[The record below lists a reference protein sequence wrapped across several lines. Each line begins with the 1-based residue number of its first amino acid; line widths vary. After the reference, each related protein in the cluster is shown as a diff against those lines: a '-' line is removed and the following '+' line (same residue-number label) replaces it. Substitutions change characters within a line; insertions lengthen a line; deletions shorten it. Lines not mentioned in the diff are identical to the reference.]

1 MMKKLAEILQEG
13 SIVRKKQRG
22 ITLIALVVTI
32 IVLLIL
38 AGVSVSMLTG
48 QNGILT
54 NAAKA
59 KENTEAASDL
69 EFLQTKA
76 YEAVTNYYVKGQTGS
91 ENEYILEEL
100 GKVSGVET
108 SVSQGTVKYK
118 GKTYDISEI
127 IGNTNEQKAI
137 EKEEGLTQITAATA
151 TDAEDKAILSSKD
164 SDGNAK
170 VRMIIVEENTDNTT
184 IKAVIPSG
192 FYYVTGKPSTGL
204 VISDKFDDDDN
215 NSKGGNQFVW
225 VPCNGGKA
233 KYKAHTYATA
243 NVDDLGG
250 STADTG
256 NGGWKTYYYRNYSD
270 WQDNA
275 GEATVTSAKANS
287 VATYGGFY
295 VARFEAGEPTNASF
309 YNDKDGSTYW
319 QIHYNEDASIN
330 YGDNTNKPDASK
342 TYKDTYKTK
351 NVTEQDGKKLLPVSK
366 KNTPSWNYISQTNS
380 KTVSENMYGESKTIK
395 SYLIDG
401 TAWDTITQWV
411 SDSTKKSVTD
421 STAWGN
427 YFDSSYTLKGLY
439 ARHQGRTAKDNVWR
453 WFPAY
458 VYNNGSY
465 TKGSEYTEVA
475 TGVTVEGDPTRN
487 SACNIYDMAGNM
499 WEWTTET
506 GKHDSKATDATNYAV
521 LRGGSF
527 NHYGSSGPVSTLTA
541 TVAQAGLAASTLGSV
556 SCFTSNRGTD
566 PCKSGIEYMRV

>member
-1 MMKKLAEILQEG
+1 
-13 SIVRKKQRG
+13 
-22 ITLIALVVTI
+22 
-32 IVLLIL
+32 
-38 AGVSVSMLTG
+38 MLTG
-48 QNGILT
+48 QNGIL
-54 NAAKA
+54 NRASEAK
-59 KENTEAASDL
+59 KNTEAASDL

-108 SVSQGTVKYK
+108 SVSQGTVKYN

-127 IGNTNEQKAI
+127 IGNTSEQKAI
-137 EKEEGLTQITAATA
+137 EKEEGLKQVTVATA

-233 KYKAHTYATA
+233 TYKAHKYASRGDNNKGTV
-243 NVDDLGG
+243 NDLEG
-250 STADTG
+250 STPDTG
-256 NGGWKTYYYRNYSD
+256 NGNWRTYYYMNWND

-527 NHYGSSGPVSTLTA
+527 DNTGGDAPVSR
-541 TVAQAGLAASTLGSV
+541 
-556 SCFTSNRGTD
+556 RG
-566 PCKSGIEYMRV
+566 GGVRVGGCGFDYGFRVVLYIQ

>member
-32 IVLLIL
+32 IVLLIM

-108 SVSQGTVKYK
+108 SVSQGTVKYN

-127 IGNTNEQKAI
+127 IGNTSEQKAI
-137 EKEEGLTQITAATA
+137 EKEEGLKQVTAATA
-151 TDAEDKAILSSKD
+151 TDAADKQILSSTD

-233 KYKAHTYATA
+233 TYQLHTYETA
-243 NVDDLGG
+243 NANDYNDAVD
-250 STADTG
+250 DTG
-256 NGGWKTYYYRNYSD
+256 NGGWRTYRYRNYSD
-270 WQDNA
+270 WKDDG
-275 GEATVTSAKANS
+275 GETVNGQRVSAAKASS
-287 VATYGGFY
+287 VEKYGGFY
-295 VARFEAGEPTNASF
+295 VGRFEAGEPTTANF

-319 QIHYNEDASIN
+319 QVSRLD
-330 YGDNTNKPDASK
+330 GDYSK
-342 TYKDTYKTK
+342 THKSKDETK
-351 NVTEQDGKKLLPVSK
+351 DENSKNLLPVSK
-366 KNTPSWNYISQTNS
+366 KNTPSWNYISQTKS
-380 KTVSENMYGESKTIK
+380 KIVSENMYGESKTVK

-401 TAWDTITQWV
+401 TAWDTTIQWI
-411 SDSTKKSVTD
+411 SNSTGKSLTVGCKD
-421 STAWGN
+421 WGN
-427 YFDSSYTLKGLY
+427 YYDSAYTLKGLY
-439 ARHQGRTAKDNVWR
+439 AKHN
-453 WFPAY
+453 
-458 VYNNGSY
+458 YNNGWIPALVYKYGSY
-465 TKGSEYTEVA
+465 TKGSEYTGVT
-475 TGVTVEGDPTRN
+475 TGVTVEGDPKRN

-499 WEWTTET
+499 WERTTET
-506 GKHDSKATDATNYAV
+506 GKYDSKDANATTYAV

-527 NHYGSSGPVSTLTA
+527 GNSGSDCPVSYRHGDYP
-541 TVAQAGLAASTLGSV
+541 VGDCYINVG
-556 SCFTSNRGTD
+556 F
-566 PCKSGIEYMRV
+566 RVVLYIQ

>member
-521 LRGGSF
+521 RRGGSF
-527 NHYGSSGPVSTLTA
+527 SNYGSDYPVSGRTGT
-541 TVAQAGLAASTLGSV
+541 GSASFYNFNIG
-556 SCFTSNRGTD
+556 F
-566 PCKSGIEYMRV
+566 RVVLYIQ

>member
-32 IVLLIL
+32 IVLLIM

-108 SVSQGTVKYK
+108 SVSQGTVKYN

-127 IGNTNEQKAI
+127 IGNTSEQKAI
-137 EKEEGLTQITAATA
+137 EKEEGLKQVTAATA
-151 TDAEDKAILSSKD
+151 TDAADKEILSSKD

-233 KYKAHTYATA
+233 TYKAHTYATA
-243 NVDDLGG
+243 NVNDLGE

-427 YFDSSYTLKGLY
+427 YYNANYTLKGLY

-521 LRGGSF
+521 RRGGSF
-527 NHYGSSGPVSTLTA
+527 SDHGSDYPVS
-541 TVAQAGLAASTLGSV
+541 GRNGGNSV
-556 SCFTSNRGTD
+556 GAYNLNIGF
-566 PCKSGIEYMRV
+566 RVVLYIQ

>member
-1 MMKKLAEILQEG
+1 MKKLAEILQEG

-54 NAAKA
+54 NATKA
-59 KENTEAASDL
+59 KENTGAASDL

-108 SVSQGTVKYK
+108 SVSQGTVKYN

-127 IGNTNEQKAI
+127 IGNTSEQKAI
-137 EKEEGLTQITAATA
+137 EKEEGLKQVTVATA

-295 VARFEAGEPTNASF
+295 VGRFEAGEPTTANF

-527 NHYGSSGPVSTLTA
+527 YYDGSDYPVSGRT
-541 TVAQAGLAASTLGSV
+541 GSNSASAYYIDIG
-556 SCFTSNRGTD
+556 F
-566 PCKSGIEYMRV
+566 RVVLYIQ

>member
-32 IVLLIL
+32 IVLLIM

-108 SVSQGTVKYK
+108 SVSQGTVKYN

-127 IGNTNEQKAI
+127 IGNTSEQKAI
-137 EKEEGLTQITAATA
+137 EKEEGLKQVTAATA
-151 TDAEDKAILSSKD
+151 TDAADKEILSSKD

-233 KYKAHTYATA
+233 TYKAHTYATA
-243 NVDDLGG
+243 NVNDLGE

-427 YFDSSYTLKGLY
+427 YYNANYTLKGLY

-521 LRGGSF
+521 RRGGSF
-527 NHYGSSGPVSTLTA
+527 GNNGSDNPVSA
-541 TVAQAGLAASTLGSV
+541 RHGNYSV
-556 SCFTSNRGTD
+556 GDYDISFGF
-566 PCKSGIEYMRV
+566 RVVLYIQ

>member
-32 IVLLIL
+32 IVLLIM

-108 SVSQGTVKYK
+108 SVSQGTVKYN

-127 IGNTNEQKAI
+127 IGNTSEQKAI
-137 EKEEGLTQITAATA
+137 EKEEGLKQVTAATA
-151 TDAEDKAILSSKD
+151 TDAADKEILSSKD

-233 KYKAHTYATA
+233 TYKAHTYATA
-243 NVDDLGG
+243 NVNDLGE

-427 YFDSSYTLKGLY
+427 YYNANYTLKGLY

-521 LRGGSF
+521 RRGGSF
-527 NHYGSSGPVSTLTA
+527 HYYGSDYPVSGRGGCDS
-541 TVAQAGLAASTLGSV
+541 VGGCSV
-556 SCFTSNRGTD
+556 SIGF
-566 PCKSGIEYMRV
+566 RVVLYIQ

>member
-1 MMKKLAEILQEG
+1 
-13 SIVRKKQRG
+13 
-22 ITLIALVVTI
+22 
-32 IVLLIL
+32 
-38 AGVSVSMLTG
+38 MLTG

-108 SVSQGTVKYK
+108 SVSQGTVKYN

-127 IGNTNEQKAI
+127 IGNTSEQKAI
-137 EKEEGLTQITAATA
+137 EKEKGLKQVTAATA
-151 TDAEDKAILSSKD
+151 TDSEDKEILSSTD

-170 VRMIIVEENTDNTT
+170 VRMIIVEETTDNTT
-184 IKAVIPSG
+184 VKAVIPSG

-319 QIHYNEDASIN
+319 QIHYNEDASIK

-427 YFDSSYTLKGLY
+427 YYNNDKIDLSNALY
-439 ARHQGRTAKDNVWR
+439 AAHRYGARKNTSVNDYWTIATKYIKGPIKSGGEAVTASTGPSKYEFAASTYDETN
-453 WFPAY
+453 
-458 VYNNGSY
+458 YNY
-465 TKGSEYTEVA
+465 DIRKELA
-475 TGVTVEGDPTRN
+475 TG
-487 SACNIYDMAGNM
+487 SAKETKINNIYDMAGNM

-506 GKHDSKATDATNYAV
+506 GKHGSTANDATNYAV

-527 NHYGSSGPVSTLTA
+527 SNYGSGDPVSGRNGHSA
-541 TVAQAGLAASTLGSV
+541 V
-556 SCFTSNRGTD
+556 SDSYGVNIGF
-566 PCKSGIEYMRV
+566 RVVLYIQ

>member
-32 IVLLIL
+32 IVLLIM

-108 SVSQGTVKYK
+108 SVSQGTVKYN

-127 IGNTNEQKAI
+127 IGNTSEQKAI
-137 EKEEGLTQITAATA
+137 EKEKGLKQVTAATA
-151 TDAEDKAILSSKD
+151 TDSEDKEILSSTD

-170 VRMIIVEENTDNTT
+170 VRMIIVEETTDNTT
-184 IKAVIPSG
+184 VKAVIPSG

-233 KYKAHTYATA
+233 TYKAHTYATA
-243 NVDDLGG
+243 NVNDLGE

-319 QIHYNEDASIN
+319 QIHYNEDASIK

-427 YFDSSYTLKGLY
+427 YYNANYTLKGLY

-527 NHYGSSGPVSTLTA
+527 SNYGSGDPVSGRNGHSA
-541 TVAQAGLAASTLGSV
+541 V
-556 SCFTSNRGTD
+556 SDSYGVNIGF
-566 PCKSGIEYMRV
+566 RVVLYIQ

>member
-1 MMKKLAEILQEG
+1 
-13 SIVRKKQRG
+13 
-22 ITLIALVVTI
+22 
-32 IVLLIL
+32 
-38 AGVSVSMLTG
+38 MLTG

-108 SVSQGTVKYK
+108 SVSQGTVKYN

-127 IGNTNEQKAI
+127 IGNTSEQKAI
-137 EKEEGLTQITAATA
+137 EKEEGLKQVTVATA

-215 NSKGGNQFVW
+215 NSKGVNQFVW
-225 VPCNGGKA
+225 IPCNGGEA
-233 KYKAHTYATA
+233 TYKAHKYASRGDSNKETV
-243 NVDDLGG
+243 NDLKGL
-250 STADTG
+250 TDTG
-256 NGGWKTYYYRNYSD
+256 NGNWRTYYYMSWND

-275 GEATVTSAKANS
+275 GDATVTSAKANS

-295 VARFEAGEPTNASF
+295 VARFEAGEPSIANF

-319 QIHYNEDASIN
+319 QSSWNQDMSQ
-330 YGDNTNKPDASK
+330 YGDNDYKPDVNK
-342 TYKDTYKTK
+342 TYIDTYKTK

-475 TGVTVEGDPTRN
+475 TGVTTEDEKRN
-487 SACNIYDMAGNM
+487 TACNIYDMAGNM

-506 GKHDSKATDATNYAV
+506 GKHDSNATGATEFAV
-521 LRGGSF
+521 LRGGGFS
-527 NHYGSSGPVSTLTA
+527 NDGSDGPVSYRN
-541 TVAQAGLAASTLGSV
+541 GYNSV
-556 SCFTSNRGTD
+556 GDYSFDIGF
-566 PCKSGIEYMRV
+566 RVVLYIQ

>member
-1 MMKKLAEILQEG
+1 
-13 SIVRKKQRG
+13 
-22 ITLIALVVTI
+22 
-32 IVLLIL
+32 
-38 AGVSVSMLTG
+38 MLTG

-54 NAAKA
+54 NATKA
-59 KENTEAASDL
+59 KENTGAASDL

-137 EKEEGLTQITAATA
+137 EKEEGLKQVTVATA

-233 KYKAHTYATA
+233 TYKAHKYASRGDNNKGTV
-243 NVDDLGG
+243 NDLEG
-250 STADTG
+250 STPDTG
-256 NGGWKTYYYRNYSD
+256 NGNWRTYYYMNWND

-275 GEATVTSAKANS
+275 GDATVTSAKATS

-295 VARFEAGEPTNASF
+295 VARFEAGEPTEANF

-319 QIHYNEDASIN
+319 QSSWNQDMSQ
-330 YGDNTNKPDASK
+330 YGDNDYKPDANK
-342 TYKDTYKTK
+342 TYIDTYKTK

-366 KNTPSWNYISQTNS
+366 KNTPSWNYISQTKS
-380 KTVSENMYGESKTIK
+380 KTASENMYGESKTIK

-401 TAWDTITQWV
+401 TAWDTITQWI
-411 SDSTKKSVTD
+411 SDNNEKSVTD
-421 STAWGN
+421 STDWGN
-427 YFDSSYTLKGLY
+427 YYNAHYEFSGLY
-439 ARHQGRTAKDNVWR
+439 AKHQGKTSTTDKTWR

-458 VYNNGSY
+458 VCNKGTYNKTEDGQ
-465 TKGSEYTEVA
+465 TEVT
-475 TGVTVEGDPTRN
+475 TGITTTIPKRN
-487 SACNIYDMAGNM
+487 SVCNIYDMAGNM

-506 GKHDSKATDATNYAV
+506 GKHGLTASGATEFAV

-527 NHYGSSGPVSTLTA
+527 GSDGSGYPVSGR
-541 TVAQAGLAASTLGSV
+541 AGSFSASAYDIDVG
-556 SCFTSNRGTD
+556 F
-566 PCKSGIEYMRV
+566 RVVLYIQ

>member
-1 MMKKLAEILQEG
+1 
-13 SIVRKKQRG
+13 
-22 ITLIALVVTI
+22 
-32 IVLLIL
+32 
-38 AGVSVSMLTG
+38 MLTG

-59 KENTEAASDL
+59 KENTGAVSDL

-127 IGNTNEQKAI
+127 IGNTSEQKAI
-137 EKEEGLTQITAATA
+137 EKEEGLKQVTVATA

-233 KYKAHTYATA
+233 TYKAHKYASRGDNNSGTV
-243 NVDDLGG
+243 NDLGG

-256 NGGWKTYYYRNYSD
+256 NGNWRTYYYMNWND

-275 GEATVTSAKANS
+275 GDATVTSAKATS

-295 VARFEAGEPTNASF
+295 VARFEAGEPTEANF

-319 QIHYNEDASIN
+319 QINYNEDASIK

-342 TYKDTYKTK
+342 TYIDTYKTK

-380 KTVSENMYGESKTIK
+380 KTASENMYGESKTIK

-401 TAWDTITQWV
+401 TAWDTITQWI
-411 SDSTKKSVTD
+411 SDSTQKSVTD
-421 STAWGN
+421 STDWGN
-427 YFDSSYTLKGLY
+427 YYNANYTLKGLY

-458 VYNNGSY
+458 IYNYGTY
-465 TKGSEYTEVA
+465 PKGNEYTEVA
-475 TGVTVEGDPTRN
+475 TGVTTEIAARN

-499 WEWTTET
+499 WEWTTDT
-506 GKHDSKATDATNYAV
+506 GKHDSKDPDATNYAV
-521 LRGGSF
+521 RRGGSF
-527 NHYGSSGPVSTLTA
+527 NNHGSDYPVSGRTGYYS
-541 TVAQAGLAASTLGSV
+541 AGDYHIYIG
-556 SCFTSNRGTD
+556 F
-566 PCKSGIEYMRV
+566 RVVLYIQ

>member
-32 IVLLIL
+32 IVLLIM

-108 SVSQGTVKYK
+108 SVSQGTVKYN

-127 IGNTNEQKAI
+127 IGNTSEQKAI
-137 EKEEGLTQITAATA
+137 EKEEGLKQVTAATA
-151 TDAEDKAILSSKD
+151 TDAADKEILSSKD

-233 KYKAHTYATA
+233 TYKAHTYATA
-243 NVDDLGG
+243 NVNDLGE

-319 QIHYNEDASIN
+319 QIHYNEDASIK

-427 YFDSSYTLKGLY
+427 YYNANYTLKGLY

-475 TGVTVEGDPTRN
+475 TGVNVEGDPTRN

-506 GKHDSKATDATNYAV
+506 GKHGSTANDATNYAV

-527 NHYGSSGPVSTLTA
+527 SNYGSGDPVSGRNGHSA
-541 TVAQAGLAASTLGSV
+541 V
-556 SCFTSNRGTD
+556 SDSYGVNIGF
-566 PCKSGIEYMRV
+566 RVVLYIQ

>member
-32 IVLLIL
+32 IVLLIM

-108 SVSQGTVKYK
+108 SVSQGTVKYN

-127 IGNTNEQKAI
+127 IGNTSEQKAI
-137 EKEEGLTQITAATA
+137 EKEEGLKQVTAATA
-151 TDAEDKAILSSKD
+151 TDAADKEILSSKD

-233 KYKAHTYATA
+233 TYKAHTYATA
-243 NVDDLGG
+243 NVNDLGE

-427 YFDSSYTLKGLY
+427 YYNANYTLKGLY

-521 LRGGSF
+521 RRGGSF
-527 NHYGSSGPVSTLTA
+527 FDNGDLAPVSR
-541 TVAQAGLAASTLGSV
+541 
-556 SCFTSNRGTD
+556 RGGD
-566 PCKSGIEYMRV
+566 MRVDGCNINFGFRVVLYIQ

>member
-32 IVLLIL
+32 IVLLIM

-108 SVSQGTVKYK
+108 SVSQGTVKYN

-127 IGNTNEQKAI
+127 IGNTSEQKAI
-137 EKEEGLTQITAATA
+137 EKEEGLKQVTAATA
-151 TDAEDKAILSSKD
+151 TDAADKEILSSKD

-233 KYKAHTYATA
+233 TYKAHTYATA
-243 NVDDLGG
+243 NVNDLGE

-427 YFDSSYTLKGLY
+427 YYNANYTLKGLY

-527 NHYGSSGPVSTLTA
+527 SNNGSYDPVSHRH
-541 TVAQAGLAASTLGSV
+541 GHSSV
-556 SCFTSNRGTD
+556 SDSYGVNIGF
-566 PCKSGIEYMRV
+566 RVVLYIQ

>member
-1 MMKKLAEILQEG
+1 MKKLAEILQEG

-108 SVSQGTVKYK
+108 SVSQGTVKYN

-127 IGNTNEQKAI
+127 IGNTSEQKAI
-137 EKEEGLTQITAATA
+137 EKEEGLKQVTVATA

-475 TGVTVEGDPTRN
+475 TGVTTEDEKRN
-487 SACNIYDMAGNM
+487 TACNIYDMAGNM

-506 GKHDSKATDATNYAV
+506 GKHDSNATGATEFAV
-521 LRGGSF
+521 FRGGSF
-527 NHYGSSGPVSTLTA
+527 GWAGSDGPVSHRGGNC
-541 TVAQAGLAASTLGSV
+541 TVSDSYYLHIG
-556 SCFTSNRGTD
+556 F
-566 PCKSGIEYMRV
+566 RVVLYIQ

>member
-32 IVLLIL
+32 IVLLIM

-108 SVSQGTVKYK
+108 SVSQGTVKYN

-127 IGNTNEQKAI
+127 IGNTSEQKAI
-137 EKEEGLTQITAATA
+137 EKEEGLKQVTAATA
-151 TDAEDKAILSSKD
+151 TDAADKEILSSKD

-233 KYKAHTYATA
+233 TYKAHTYATA
-243 NVDDLGG
+243 NVNDLGE

-427 YFDSSYTLKGLY
+427 YYNANYTLKGLY

-527 NHYGSSGPVSTLTA
+527 IDNGSYNPVSDRHGYN
-541 TVAQAGLAASTLGSV
+541 TVSDSYYIGLG
-556 SCFTSNRGTD
+556 F
-566 PCKSGIEYMRV
+566 RVVLYIQ

>member
-1 MMKKLAEILQEG
+1 MKKLAEILQEG

-54 NAAKA
+54 NATKA
-59 KENTEAASDL
+59 KENTGAASDL

-108 SVSQGTVKYK
+108 SVSQGTVKYN

-127 IGNTNEQKAI
+127 IGNTSEQKAI
-137 EKEEGLTQITAATA
+137 EKEEGLKQVTVATA

-233 KYKAHTYATA
+233 TYKAHKYASRGDNNKGTV
-243 NVDDLGG
+243 NDLEG
-250 STADTG
+250 STPDTG
-256 NGGWKTYYYRNYSD
+256 NGNWRTYYYMNWND

-521 LRGGSF
+521 RRGGSF
-527 NHYGSSGPVSTLTA
+527 GHYGSDYPVSGRT
-541 TVAQAGLAASTLGSV
+541 GDYSASD
-556 SCFTSNRGTD
+556 C
-566 PCKSGIEYMRV
+566 GISIGFRVVLYIQ

>member
-59 KENTEAASDL
+59 KENTGVASDR

-108 SVSQGTVKYK
+108 SVSQGTVKYN

-127 IGNTNEQKAI
+127 IGNTSEQKAI
-137 EKEEGLTQITAATA
+137 EKEEGLKQVTAATA
-151 TDAEDKAILSSKD
+151 TDAADKQILSSTD

-233 KYKAHTYATA
+233 TYQLHTYETA
-243 NVDDLGG
+243 NANDYNDAVD
-250 STADTG
+250 DTG
-256 NGGWKTYYYRNYSD
+256 NGGWRTYRYRNYSD
-270 WQDNA
+270 WKDDG
-275 GEATVTSAKANS
+275 GETVNGQRVSAAKASS
-287 VATYGGFY
+287 VEKYGGFY
-295 VARFEAGEPTNASF
+295 VGRFEAGEPTTANF

-319 QIHYNEDASIN
+319 QVSRLD
-330 YGDNTNKPDASK
+330 GDYSK
-342 TYKDTYKTK
+342 THKSKDETK
-351 NVTEQDGKKLLPVSK
+351 DENSKNLLPVSK
-366 KNTPSWNYISQTNS
+366 KNTPSWNYISQTKS
-380 KTVSENMYGESKTIK
+380 KIVSENMYGESKTVK

-401 TAWDTITQWV
+401 TAWDTTIQWI
-411 SDSTKKSVTD
+411 SNSTGKSLTVGCKD
-421 STAWGN
+421 WGN
-427 YFDSSYTLKGLY
+427 YYDSAYTLKGLY
-439 ARHQGRTAKDNVWR
+439 AKHN
-453 WFPAY
+453 
-458 VYNNGSY
+458 YNNGWIPALVYKYGSY

-475 TGVTVEGDPTRN
+475 TGVTVEGDPKRN

-499 WEWTTET
+499 WERTTET
-506 GKHDSKATDATNYAV
+506 GKYDSKDANATTYAV

-527 NHYGSSGPVSTLTA
+527 GNSGSDCPVSYRHGDYP
-541 TVAQAGLAASTLGSV
+541 VGDCYINVG
-556 SCFTSNRGTD
+556 F
-566 PCKSGIEYMRV
+566 RVVLYIQ

>member
-32 IVLLIL
+32 IVLLIM

-108 SVSQGTVKYK
+108 SVSQGTVKYN

-127 IGNTNEQKAI
+127 IGNTSEQKAI
-137 EKEEGLTQITAATA
+137 EKEEGLKQVTAATA
-151 TDAEDKAILSSKD
+151 TDAADKEILSSKD

-233 KYKAHTYATA
+233 TYKAHTYATA
-243 NVDDLGG
+243 NVNDLGE

-427 YFDSSYTLKGLY
+427 YYNANYTLKGLY

-527 NHYGSSGPVSTLTA
+527 GSNGSGNPVSSRHGDN
-541 TVAQAGLAASTLGSV
+541 TVSDSY
-556 SCFTSNRGTD
+556 
-566 PCKSGIEYMRV
+566 GISIGFRVVLYIQ

>member
-32 IVLLIL
+32 IVLLIM

-108 SVSQGTVKYK
+108 SVSQGTVKYN

-127 IGNTNEQKAI
+127 IGNTSEQKAI
-137 EKEEGLTQITAATA
+137 EKEEGLKQVTAATA
-151 TDAEDKAILSSKD
+151 TDAADKEILSSKD

-233 KYKAHTYATA
+233 TYKAHTYATA
-243 NVDDLGG
+243 NVNDLGE

-427 YFDSSYTLKGLY
+427 YYNANYTLKGLY

-527 NHYGSSGPVSTLTA
+527 SDSGSNYPVSYRNGRN
-541 TVAQAGLAASTLGSV
+541 TVSDSYDIHIG
-556 SCFTSNRGTD
+556 F
-566 PCKSGIEYMRV
+566 RVVLYIQ

>member
-1 MMKKLAEILQEG
+1 
-13 SIVRKKQRG
+13 
-22 ITLIALVVTI
+22 
-32 IVLLIL
+32 
-38 AGVSVSMLTG
+38 MLTG

-108 SVSQGTVKYK
+108 SVSQGTVKYN

-127 IGNTNEQKAI
+127 IGNTSEQKAI
-137 EKEEGLTQITAATA
+137 EKEEGLKQVTAATA
-151 TDAEDKAILSSKD
+151 TDAADKEILSSKD

-233 KYKAHTYATA
+233 TYKAHTYATA
-243 NVDDLGG
+243 NVNDLGE

-319 QIHYNEDASIN
+319 QIHYNEDASIK

-427 YFDSSYTLKGLY
+427 YYNANYTLKGLY

-527 NHYGSSGPVSTLTA
+527 YNGGDAAPVSRRDGDL
-541 TVAQAGLAASTLGSV
+541 
-556 SCFTSNRGTD
+556 
-566 PCKSGIEYMRV
+566 RVDDCNFGVGFRVVLYIQ

>member
-32 IVLLIL
+32 IVLLIM

-108 SVSQGTVKYK
+108 SVSQGTVKYN

-127 IGNTNEQKAI
+127 IGNTSEQKAI
-137 EKEEGLTQITAATA
+137 EKEEGLKQVTAATA
-151 TDAEDKAILSSKD
+151 TDAADKEILSSKD

-233 KYKAHTYATA
+233 TYKAHTYATA
-243 NVDDLGG
+243 NVNDLGE

-427 YFDSSYTLKGLY
+427 YYNANYTLKGLY

-527 NHYGSSGPVSTLTA
+527 GNNGSDYPVSGRL
-541 TVAQAGLAASTLGSV
+541 VAIL
-556 SCFTSNRGTD
+556 
-566 PCKSGIEYMRV
+566 